1 MRCFRFDSLRA
12 TSIFRL
18 TPTSLRQQVATLR
31 SFGHSQLRHS
41 SRNTDT
47 EISTDNLRLLNKS
60 LYDASLKCHRLGWYA
75 RRNRLPSR
83 SDGLSK
89 NDPMKDFLIR
99 QGIWFE
105 RYVYAHKYGYEYQ
118 YYHPSQ
124 YNCDTSN
131 NDDDECN
138 GEISSQPQNPQ
149 QQPSNLAIVH
159 EGSPTEAAK
168 ATTILMAQGNHTS
181 DDGSERSIDIILQPT
196 FLCGN
201 LVARAD
207 VAVRSMAKVK
217 EDGDGDGDNYDAN
230 ANNEDENGNDDN
242 GDDDDNGDG
251 DGESWEILEIK
262 SSTEKSFRKKIPDLA
277 FTVCVARAA
286 GYNVSR
292 ASLVVVDPTYVR
304 KNNNRTAAANAN
316 DADANAASND
326 EDENDEN
333 LLYKTIDCTELVDN
347 HILKNKMDKRVTDM
361 DAITGGGG
369 GDDNKRSVP
378 PPVKYKLT
386 CGKCELL
393 GVECG
398 PISSIDKS
406 SNDDDNDNGNNDT
419 DNDNENGNNDN
430 NNEDDRKRS
439 TPFLP
444 LKHGIWELPRLTQK
458 HFPDVLKR
466 ALPTL
471 EIQDMDLILPGDE
484 SSFLPLLTKNQ
495 MRFFHAV
502 VTNAVV
508 VEYSELEKCLE
519 GIANNNNNSNG
530 GDGNPVAMYLDFEAV
545 SILNPPHTGMA
556 PYESMV
562 TQYSLHR
569 HEFNNGDNGL
579 SHSEYLSDP
588 QRDCRKALLEH
599 LLDDLGYKDSRSGD
613 KKNDCGSEP
622 ILVYSSYE
630 KTQLN
635 KLAKIFPE
643 HSDAI
648 SDVIEHRLVD
658 LEKIIKD
665 CVSHPGF
672 CGRSSIKKTLP
683 ALVPGFEKA
692 YQDLLENSN
701 TTDADGGCG
710 DEQQQQHGI
719 AEGGAAS
726 AAYADLMS
734 GVYGEAVEIERTKT
748 ALLEYCKLDTLA
760 LVEIHKAL
768 WKLIDDRP
776 PVSKGKATR
785 QSD

>member
-1 MRCFRFDSLRA
+1 LA
-12 TSIFRL
+12 L
-18 TPTSLRQQVATLR
+18 GGLLVV
-31 SFGHSQLRHS
+31 
-41 SRNTDT
+41 T
-47 EISTDNLRLLNKS
+47 EKRTRDDGTI
-60 LYDASLKCHRLGWYA
+60 LY
-75 RRNRLPSR
+75 RRSR
-83 SDGLSK
+83 SCQQEPNSSSSS
-89 NDPMKDFLIR
+89 N
-99 QGIWFE
+99 
-105 RYVYAHKYGYEYQ
+105 
-118 YYHPSQ
+118 
-124 YNCDTSN
+124 SN
-131 NDDDECN
+131 NGDGDADECR
-138 GEISSQPQNPQ
+138 GETPQH
-149 QQPSNLAIVH
+149 QPSNLAIVH

-168 ATTILMAQGNHTS
+168 STAILMAQGDHSS
-181 DDGSERSIDIILQPT
+181 DDGGEHSIDIILQPT

-207 VAVRSMAKVK
+207 VAVRNMAKK
-217 EDGDGDGDNYDAN
+217 EEDN
-230 ANNEDENGNDDN
+230 ENGNDNDDTKYDGEGGNDN
-242 GDDDDNGDG
+242 NG

-262 SSTEKSFRKKIPDLA
+262 SSTEKSYRKKIPDLA

-304 KNNNRTAAANAN
+304 KKNNRTLAANDN
-316 DADANAASND
+316 ADTGDNANATALND
-326 EDENDEN
+326 EDDEN
-333 LLYKTIDCTELVDN
+333 RLYKTVDCTELVDN
-347 HILKNKMDKRVTDM
+347 HIIKNNMDKRVNDM
-361 DAITGGGG
+361 DAVTGCGG
-369 GDDNKRSVP
+369 GDDNKRLVP

-398 PISSIDKS
+398 PLSSIDKS
-406 SNDDDNDNGNNDT
+406 SNGEDNDNSNNVDI
-419 DNDNENGNNDN
+419 D
-430 NNEDDRKRS
+430 NEDDRKRS
-439 TPFLP
+439 TRFLP

-458 HFPDVLKR
+458 HFPDVLKL

-471 EIQDMDLILPGDE
+471 EIQDMDLILTGEE

-508 VEYSELEKCLE
+508 VDYSELEKRLE
-519 GIANNNNNSNG
+519 DIANYSNNDG
-530 GDGNPVAMYLDFEAV
+530 GVGNPVAMYLDFEAV
-545 SILNPPHTGMA
+545 SILNPPHAGMT

-579 SHSEYLSDP
+579 SHLEYLSDP

-599 LLDDLGYKDSRSGD
+599 LLDDLGYNGSSSS
-613 KKNDCGSEP
+613 DCGSEP

-635 KLAKIFPE
+635 KLAKLFPE

-648 SDVIEHRLVD
+648 ADVIEHRLVD

-692 YQDLLENSN
+692 YQDLLENNN
-701 TTDADGGCG
+701 TTDTDDGCG
-710 DEQQQQHGI
+710 DKQQQQHGI

-734 GVYGEAVEIERTKT
+734 GVYVEAVEIERTKT

-776 PVSKGKATR
+776 PVSKGKATQ